1 MSMEG
6 NVSLNEKLK
15 RLNDESSDKLQNVL
29 LNYDEIYTL
38 LKTAGYDTTELQ
50 KIIKSALQDS
60 LVLMSVIDDNVNKFI
75 SDHKAVEF

>member
-1 MSMEG
+1 MEG

-38 LKTAGYDTTELQ
+38 LKTAGHDTTELQ
-50 KIIKSALQDS
+50 EIIKSALQDS

-75 SDHKAVEF
+75 SDHKAVEI

>member
-1 MSMEG
+1 MEG
-6 NVSLNEKLK
+6 NASLNEKLK

-38 LKTAGYDTTELQ
+38 LKTAGHDTTELQ

-60 LVLMSVIDDNVNKFI
+60 LVLMAVIDNNVTKFI
-75 SDHKAVEF
+75 SDHEAVETQ